1 MENATYIALSKQAVL
16 RRQMSVIAH
25 NLSNMNTTGYKAER
39 MVFREFI
46 DSPTPKHN
54 ISFVQ
59 DIGLARDLT
68 EGPTVTTGN
77 PLDVAISGPGYFTV
91 DTPNGNRFTRHGR
104 FQLDATGQIITSGGS
119 PILSNN
125 GAPIIVPPGSGQLT
139 IASDGA
145 ITGKDGLIGRIG
157 LVEFANEQ
165 NLKRGENGL
174 YDPGDEQPQP
184 SGKSELVQGNLENS
198 NVQAILE
205 MTRMIDVHRAYTSVQ
220 NFMNTEHQRAL
231 RTINT
236 LGRPRQG

>member
-16 RRQMSVIAH
+16 KRQMSVIAH
-25 NLSNMNTTGYKAER
+25 NIANMNTSGYKAER
-39 MVFREFI
+39 MVFREYI
-46 DSPTPKHN
+46 DSPTPNHS

-91 DTPNGNRFTRHGR
+91 DTPNGDRFTRHGR
-104 FQLDATGQIITSGGS
+104 FQLNPAGQIITSDGS

-145 ITGKDGLIGRIG
+145 ITGKDGLIGRVG
-157 LVEFANEQ
+157 LVEFENEQ
-165 NLKRGENGL
+165 NLKRAENGL
-174 YDPGDEQPQP
+174 YDPGNEQPQP
-184 SGKSELVQGNLENS
+184 ATRSEVVQGNLENS

-220 NFMNTEHQRAL
+220 NFMRTEHQRAL